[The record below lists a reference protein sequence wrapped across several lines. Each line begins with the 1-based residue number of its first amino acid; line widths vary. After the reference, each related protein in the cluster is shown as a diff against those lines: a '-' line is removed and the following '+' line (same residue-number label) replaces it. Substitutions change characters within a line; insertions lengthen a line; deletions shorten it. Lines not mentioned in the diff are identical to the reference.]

1 MRRKRKRLQMF
12 VIFWT
17 STKNTHKK
25 SNLFSKSLF
34 SKSTRGRPHG
44 CVGKRPR
51 FFQNGAKKKTLIL
64 PRQARDRHTRNDGK
78 SDCIFP
84 SQEASGRQLI
94 YKNHATAAAEAAADG
109 VEGGGNGGGGGEGGR
124 RKRMLRKR

>member
-1 MRRKRKRLQMF
+1 MF
-12 VIFWT
+12 MIFWT

-34 SKSTRGRPHG
+34 SKSTRGRPRG
-44 CVGKRPR
+44 CAEKRAL
-51 FFQNGAKKKTLIL
+51 FISNGAKKENAQFAKTGSGC
-64 PRQARDRHTRNDGK
+64 HTRNDEK
-78 SDCIFP
+78 VTAFFLL
-84 SQEASGRQLI
+84 QEASGRQLI

-109 VEGGGNGGGGGEGGR
+109 VKSGGKVGGGGEGGR